1 MMVKGQT
8 TKKGYLPNGKEIIP
22 QGRNVLMDAPKGTKV
37 LTHEQQL
44 FEMMQSKGISMSAN
58 YTKANGMTAQEMDG
72 VLAKHFSKIQTNV
85 TTFDQN
91 GIRSWSESNGNKTIR
106 NNNRVSRTGFSV

>member
-1 MMVKGQT
+1 
-8 TKKGYLPNGKEIIP
+8 
-22 QGRNVLMDAPKGTKV
+22 
-37 LTHEQQL
+37 
-44 FEMMQSKGISMSAN
+44 MMQSKGISMSAN

-91 GIRSWSESNGNKTIR
+91 GIRSWSESNGIKQLEITTVFKN
-106 NNNRVSRTGFSV
+106 GFFSITYEILFKF

>member
-1 MMVKGQT
+1 MTAKVQT
-8 TKKGYLPNGKEIIP
+8 TKKSYLPNGKEIIP
-22 QGRNVLMDAPKGTKV
+22 KGRNVLMDATKGTKV

-44 FEMMQSKGISMSAN
+44 FEMMQSKGISFDEYN

-85 TTFDQN
+85 TTFDQKYKKLEQ
-91 GIRSWSESNGNKTIR
+91 SPTE
-106 NNNRVSRTGFSV
+106 